1 MEHARNV
8 LYGSDKMFSPP
19 DYSFR
24 FRNRPPDFSKP
35 DEEDEGDEG
44 VQVDRKLVWL
54 RELSDDGE
62 GDDENVD

>member
-8 LYGSDKMFSPP
+8 LCGSGKMFKPP

-24 FRNRPPDFSKP
+24 FRNRPPDFSNP

-54 RELSDDGE
+54 RELSNDGE